1 MSVLV
6 DSSVWIGFFR
16 GVEEPARTLDALLSE
31 DRVLVNELI
40 LCELVPALRLRNER
54 TLISLLRDVRKI
66 PLRIDWKKV
75 ESHQFLCMRNGI
87 NGVGIPDLIIAQNAM
102 EAEVSLLSL
111 DKHFRLM
118 ETCLPLRCH
127 SVE

>member
-6 DSSVWIGFFR
+6 DSSVWIAFFR
-16 GVEEPARTLDALLSE
+16 GVETSARALDTLLSE
-31 DRVLVNELI
+31 DRVVVNALI
-40 LCELVPALRLRNER
+40 LCELVPALRLRKEHNVV
-54 TLISLLRDVRKI
+54 SLLRDVRQL

-75 ESHQFLCMRNGI
+75 ESHQVLCMRNGI

-102 EAEVSLLSL
+102 DAEVPLLSL

-118 ETCLPLRCH
+118 ETCMPLRCL